1 MNSEEKTLSLLIA
14 KQFSL
19 MVDDEIDFKQFRS
32 QLEHE
37 IDYLINH
44 NFEKLLWILYR
55 IDVSEQKV
63 KDQIATHPE
72 NAAEVIADL
81 IIEHQMQKVKNRK
94 NSATGFI
101 DL

>member
-14 KQFSL
+14 NQFNL
-19 MVDDEIDFKQFRS
+19 NVDDEKDFQQFRR

-72 NAAEVIADL
+72 NVAEVIAVL
-81 IIEHQMQKVKNRK
+81 IIERQMQKVKNRK
-94 NSATGFI
+94 NSSTGFI